1 MSGRVRMPRRGIRRN
16 PRTTPERTPHVF
28 DPTLLKSFLAVAET
42 GSFTRAAQR
51 LELSQPTISQHVR
64 RLETQAGRVLVDRD
78 TRQVRLTD
86 NGDAMAGFARSILA
100 AHAAA
105 DSYFNGKAMRGR
117 LRFGA
122 ADDFTMTQLPRILRD
137 FRGLHP
143 QLNLELTVGQ
153 SGALLRR
160 LQAGQLDLIF
170 IKQTPG
176 TGEGVNV
183 TKVTT
188 DQMVWMGLDGIQLA
202 PGEPVPLVSYQD
214 PSISRQMAIDALEE
228 AGRTWRITCNTREV
242 NGVLSAV
249 RAGLGVAVFPRTLIP
264 GDLVKV
270 SVRLGLPEIGDVDFV
285 LVANP
290 HAAAEPVEAL
300 SSAIMGRTLV
310 H

>member
-1 MSGRVRMPRRGIRRN
+1 M
-16 PRTTPERTPHVF
+16 F
-28 DPTLLKSFLAVAET
+28 DPVLLRSFLAVAET

-51 LELSQPTISQHVR
+51 LQLSQPTVSQHVR
-64 RLETQAGRVLVDRD
+64 KLEAQAGRILVDRD

-105 DSYFNGKAMRGR
+105 DSYFTGTAMRGR

-122 ADDFTMTQLPRILRD
+122 ADDFTMTRLPRILRD
-137 FRGLHP
+137 FRALHP

-176 TGEGVNV
+176 AGEGARVSL
-183 TKVTT
+183 

-214 PSISRQMAIDALEE
+214 PSISRQMAIDALES

-249 RAGLGVAVFPRTLIP
+249 RAGLGIAVFPRTLIP

-270 SVRLGLPEIGDVDFV
+270 SNRLALPEVGDVEFV
-285 LVANP
+285 LIANP
-290 HAAAEPVEAL
+290 HAATEPVEAL

>member
-1 MSGRVRMPRRGIRRN
+1 M
-16 PRTTPERTPHVF
+16 F
-28 DPTLLKSFLAVAET
+28 DPVLLRTFLAVAET

-51 LELSQPTISQHVR
+51 LQLSQPTVSQHVR
-64 RLETQAGRVLVDRD
+64 RLETAAGRILIDRD

-100 AHAAA
+100 AHASAE
-105 DSYFNGKAMRGR
+105 SYFTGKAMRGR

-137 FRGLHP
+137 FRALHP

-153 SGALLRR
+153 SGALHRR
-160 LQAGQLDLIF
+160 LKAGQLDLIF
-170 IKQTPG
+170 VKQTPG
-176 TGEGVNV
+176 GSEGTRVS
-183 TKVTT
+183 T
-188 DQMVWMGLDGIQLA
+188 DQMVWMALDGIQLA
-202 PGEPVPLVSYQD
+202 ADEPVPLVSYQD
-214 PSISRQMAIDALEE
+214 PSISRQMAIDALES

-270 SVRLGLPEIGDVDFV
+270 SNRLGLPEIGDVDFT
-285 LVANP
+285 LIANP
-290 HAAAEPVEAL
+290 HSATDPVDAL

>member
-1 MSGRVRMPRRGIRRN
+1 M
-16 PRTTPERTPHVF
+16 F
-28 DPTLLKSFLAVAET
+28 DPVLLRSFLAVAET
-42 GSFTRAAQR
+42 ASFTRAAQR
-51 LELSQPTISQHVR
+51 LQLAQPTISQHVR
-64 RLETQAGRVLVDRD
+64 KLEAQAGRVLVDRD

-86 NGDAMAGFARSILA
+86 NGEAMAGFARSILA

-105 DSYFNGKAMRGR
+105 DSYFTGTAMRGR
-117 LRFGA
+117 LRFGV

-137 FRGLHP
+137 FRALHP

-153 SGALLRR
+153 SGALHRR
-160 LQAGQLDLIF
+160 LTGGQLDLIF
-170 IKQTPG
+170 IKQAPG
-176 TGEGVNV
+176 GAEGTNV
-183 TKVTT
+183 ST

-214 PSISRQMAIDALEE
+214 PSMSRRMAIDALES

-270 SVRLGLPEIGDVDFV
+270 SNRLGLPEVGDVDFT
-285 LVANP
+285 LIANP
-290 HAAAEPVEAL
+290 HSATDPVNAL

-310 H
+310 R

>member
-1 MSGRVRMPRRGIRRN
+1 M
-16 PRTTPERTPHVF
+16 F
-28 DPTLLKSFLAVAET
+28 DPVLLRSFLAVAET

-51 LELSQPTISQHVR
+51 LQLSQPTVSQHVR
-64 RLETQAGRVLVDRD
+64 RLESQAGRILIDRD

-100 AHAAA
+100 AHASAE
-105 DSYFNGKAMRGR
+105 SYFSGKAMRGR

-137 FRGLHP
+137 FRALHP
-143 QLNLELTVGQ
+143 HLNLELTVGQ
-153 SGALLRR
+153 SGALHRR
-160 LQAGQLDLIF
+160 LSSGQLDLIF

-176 TGEGVNV
+176 VGEG
-183 TKVTT
+183 TKVST
-188 DQMVWMGLDGIQLA
+188 DQMVWMGLDGIQLG
-202 PGEPVPLVSYQD
+202 PDEPVPLVSYQEQ
-214 PSISRQMAIDALEE
+214 SMSRRMAIDALEG

-270 SVRLGLPEIGDVDFV
+270 SNRLGLPEIGDVDFT
-285 LVANP
+285 LISNP
-290 HAAAEPVEAL
+290 RSATEPVEAL

>member
-1 MSGRVRMPRRGIRRN
+1 M
-16 PRTTPERTPHVF
+16 F
-28 DPTLLKSFLAVAET
+28 DPVLLRTFLAVAES
-42 GSFTRAAQR
+42 GSFTRAGQR
-51 LELSQPTISQHVR
+51 LQLSQPTVSQHVR
-64 RLETQAGRVLVDRD
+64 RLEAQAGRVLIDRD

-100 AHAAA
+100 AHASAE
-105 DSYFNGKAMRGR
+105 SYFSGKAMRGR

-137 FRGLHP
+137 FRALHP

-153 SGALLRR
+153 SGALHRR
-160 LQAGQLDLIF
+160 LSAGQLDLVF

-176 TGEGVNV
+176 AGEGTRVS
-183 TKVTT
+183 T
-188 DQMVWMGLDGIQLA
+188 DQMVWMALDGIQLG
-202 PGEPVPLVSYQD
+202 PDEPVPLVSYQD
-214 PSISRQMAIDALEE
+214 PSMSRQMAIDALES

-270 SVRLGLPEIGDVDFV
+270 SNRLGLPEIGDVDFT
-285 LVANP
+285 LIANP
-290 HAAAEPVEAL
+290 HSAADPVDAL